1 MAVRG
6 RFASKDFET
15 TRKLV
20 LADAEIQVKEEAGAK
35 KGRIFPRDAAYPQ
48 KMSDIQMPTRS
59 LGIQDK
65 GERFWTFRTRAS
77 ALMAHSPECEAVPER
92 TSDQFGP
99 VHEEGTSGA
108 ILEGLGIRTAHL
120 EWRQKAAN
128 SAAEA
133 SGAPWFTVLG
143 QPGTNVDP
151 PDTEKDKAYS
161 VAAFQNKEVYH
172 TEHASRPSN
181 KAFAGELMATCAT
194 SNPMVDMA
202 GSYRGT
208 MFQMEKPEAKA
219 KHVKTTTWPE
229 SPRRHVR
236 AA

>member
-20 LADAEIQVKEEAGAK
+20 LADAEIQVKEEAGVK

-65 GERFWTFRTRAS
+65 GAHAS

-108 ILEGLGIRTAHL
+108 IPQWALEGLGIRTAQ
-120 EWRQKAAN
+120 WRQKAAN

-143 QPGTNVDP
+143 QPGTNVDR
-151 PDTEKDKAYS
+151 PDTEKDKAYW

-181 KAFAGELMATCAT
+181 KAFEQLGA
-194 SNPMVDMA
+194 
-202 GSYRGT
+202 
-208 MFQMEKPEAKA
+208 
-219 KHVKTTTWPE
+219 
-229 SPRRHVR
+229 
-236 AA
+236 